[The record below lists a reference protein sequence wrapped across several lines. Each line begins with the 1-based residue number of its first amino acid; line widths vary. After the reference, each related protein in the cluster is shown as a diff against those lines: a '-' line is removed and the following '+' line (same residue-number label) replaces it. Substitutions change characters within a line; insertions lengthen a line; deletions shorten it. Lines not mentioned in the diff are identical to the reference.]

1 MAFTMVILV
10 AIMIFISQGG
20 TVAGAT
26 TRTSGSV
33 PTTTTA
39 RATAPTSATATLRTS
54 GPTEASTTITSGP
67 TAATATTRT
76 SGAIPTSTSASATG
90 PTGAA
95 TTARTSAQTAA
106 TSTASTSG
114 PTIAGTTPLTS
125 GSVPTTTTTRATV
138 PTSAA
143 PTAFTSG
150 PTATATTTRTSAPT
164 TINIAASQ
172 TAQTA
177 ATSTASIVTSGPIIA
192 GTTPVTSGSVPTTT
206 ATRATVPISSAPT
219 ANTSGQTATAT
230 TTRTS
235 GPMPTAT
242 TASPSDT
249 TPTSTTVTSV
259 CSVDAPTLNVVPWQV
274 GYLTSPNYPFNYYN
288 NADCRWLILASGGY
302 VVRLTVL
309 NFNLETCCDYL
320 ELYDGAQQSSSSHI
334 IRTSSIS
341 SQSVFYSSGQ
351 YMYIR
356 FYTDYSVTYSG
367 FRLTYEAINQQSVPT
382 SVPTSGSTTTST
394 TGPPLAPTATNIAAS
409 QTVQTT
415 ATSTA
420 STSGPT
426 TAATTPVTSG
436 SIPTTTTT
444 RATVPTS
451 AAPTANT
458 SGQTATA
465 TTTRTSGAIPTST
478 SASATGPTGAATTA
492 RTSGPV
498 PATTAASPPG
508 SIASATTARTSAPIA
523 VNITAS
529 PAAQTATTS
538 TASTSGP
545 TIAATTPVTSGSTPT
560 TTTTRITVPTS
571 PAPTANTSGQT
582 ATATTTRTSGA
593 IPTTTTASPTVPT
606 SATTTAST
614 SVPFSSF
621 TTTRTSDTTPTST
634 TAVTSVCSIDAP
646 TLNVVP
652 GQVGYLTSPNYPSP
666 YYNNADCRWL
676 IFASGYV
683 VRLTVLNFNLETGW
697 DFLEL
702 YDGAQQSSSPLI
714 IRTSYPPSQSVL
726 YSSGQYMYIRF
737 YSDYSITYSGFR
749 LTYEAI
755 NQQSVP
761 TSLPTSGPPLVWTS
775 SGTTLSAVPGQVGYL
790 TSPYYPSVYSGYF
803 HCSWVINS
811 ASGYAI
817 KATLWNATNSD
828 FNFYIVIYD
837 GPSDSSRL
845 VAWVS
850 STTSQAV
857 YYSSGQSMYIT
868 FLSYGFS
875 QNSFFNLT
883 YEAVNQ
889 SSSPWS
895 VCSSNGTTLT
905 AVPGQVRNLT
915 SLYFPSVYYGFI
927 YCSWTIIST
936 NCSVVK
942 ATLLNVTNPD
952 IDLYIAI
959 YDGMSASSPSL
970 AGISN
975 MSSQNVYYSSGQSM
989 YIWVATYGLG
999 PNSFLSLT
1007 YEAVDQRSVP
1017 TSDTTTTSTTAA
1029 PSVCSVY
1036 APTLNVVPG
1045 QVGYLTSPNY
1055 PYPYN
1060 KSDSTSYTTSIIG
1073 PLHVY
1078 MFMCLYLFTP
1088 MMTSST
1094 TDHIWTT
1101 GSLKHN
1107 GSGRSK
1113 NLF

>member
-1 MAFTMVILV
+1 MAFTMVTFA
-10 AIMIFISQGG
+10 AIMILISQGG

-54 GPTEASTTITSGP
+54 GPTEPSTTRTSGP

-95 TTARTSAQTAA
+95 TTARISSPIPATTTASPPGPTATATTTRTSAPTTINIAASQTAQTAA
-106 TSTASTSG
+106 TSTASIVTSG
-114 PTIAGTTPLTS
+114 PIIAGTTPVTS
-125 GSVPTTTTTRATV
+125 GSVPTTTATRATV

-465 TTTRTSGAIPTST
+465 TTTRTSGPMPTT
-478 SASATGPTGAATTA
+478 TTA
-492 RTSGPV
+492 
-498 PATTAASPPG
+498 SP
-508 SIASATTARTSAPIA
+508 SVMTSATTR
-523 VNITAS
+523 
-529 PAAQTATTS
+529 
-538 TASTSGP
+538 ASTSGP
-545 TIAATTPVTSGSTPT
+545 TIVG
-560 TTTTRITVPTS
+560 
-571 PAPTANTSGQT
+571 
-582 ATATTTRTSGA
+582 TTTRTSGA

-614 SVPFSSF
+614 SVPFSAF
-621 TTTRTSDTTPTST
+621 TTTRTLDTTPTST

>member
-1 MAFTMVILV
+1 MAFTMVTFA
-10 AIMIFISQGG
+10 AIMILISQGG

-54 GPTEASTTITSGP
+54 GPTEPSTTRTSGP

-95 TTARTSAQTAA
+95 TTARISSPIPATTTASPPGPTATATTTRTSAPTTINIAASQTAQTAA
-106 TSTASTSG
+106 TSTASIVTSG
-114 PTIAGTTPLTS
+114 PIIAGTTPVTS
-125 GSVPTTTTTRATV
+125 GSVPTTTATRATV

-465 TTTRTSGAIPTST
+465 TTTRTSGPMPTT
-478 SASATGPTGAATTA
+478 TTA
-492 RTSGPV
+492 
-498 PATTAASPPG
+498 SP
-508 SIASATTARTSAPIA
+508 SVMTSATTR
-523 VNITAS
+523 
-529 PAAQTATTS
+529 
-538 TASTSGP
+538 ASTSGP
-545 TIAATTPVTSGSTPT
+545 TIVG
-560 TTTTRITVPTS
+560 
-571 PAPTANTSGQT
+571 
-582 ATATTTRTSGA
+582 TTTRTSGA

-614 SVPFSSF
+614 S
-621 TTTRTSDTTPTST
+621 DTTPTST

-646 TLNVVP
+646 TLSVVP

-683 VRLTVLNFNLETGW
+683 VRLTVLNFSLETW
-697 DFLEL
+697 YDYLEL
-702 YDGAQQSSSPLI
+702 YDGAQQSSSSLI
-714 IRTSYPPSQSVL
+714 IRTSSTPSQSVF

-737 YSDYSITYSGFR
+737 SSDGSVTYSGFR

-761 TSLPTSGPPLVWTS
+761 TSVPTSLPTSGATTTSTTGPPLVCTS
-775 SGTTLSAVPGQVGYL
+775 NGTTLSAVPGQVRYL
-790 TSPYYPSVYSGYF
+790 TSPYYPSVYSGF
-803 HCSWVINS
+803 ISCSWMINS

-817 KATLWNATNSD
+817 KATFVNATYSD
-828 FNFYIVIYD
+828 FYFYFVIYD
-837 GPSDSSRL
+837 GPSESSTAI
-845 VAWVS
+845 AWVS
-850 STTSQAV
+850 STTLQAV

-868 FLSYGFS
+868 FFSYGFS

>member
-1 MAFTMVILV
+1 MAFTMVTFA
-10 AIMIFISQGG
+10 AIMILISQGG

-54 GPTEASTTITSGP
+54 GPTEPSTTRTSGP

-95 TTARTSAQTAA
+95 TTARISSPIPATTTASPPGPTATATTTRTSAPTTINIAASQTAQTAA
-106 TSTASTSG
+106 TSTASIVTSG
-114 PTIAGTTPLTS
+114 PIIAGTTPVTS
-125 GSVPTTTTTRATV
+125 GSVPTTTATRATV

-426 TAATTPVTSG
+426 IVG
-436 SIPTTTTT
+436 
-444 RATVPTS
+444 
-451 AAPTANT
+451 
-458 SGQTATA
+458 
-465 TTTRTSGAIPTST
+465 
-478 SASATGPTGAATTA
+478 
-492 RTSGPV
+492 
-498 PATTAASPPG
+498 
-508 SIASATTARTSAPIA
+508 
-523 VNITAS
+523 
-529 PAAQTATTS
+529 
-538 TASTSGP
+538 
-545 TIAATTPVTSGSTPT
+545 
-560 TTTTRITVPTS
+560 
-571 PAPTANTSGQT
+571 
-582 ATATTTRTSGA
+582 TTTRTSGA

-614 SVPFSSF
+614 SVPFSAF
-621 TTTRTSDTTPTST
+621 TTTRTLDTTPTST

-646 TLNVVP
+646 TLSVVP

-683 VRLTVLNFNLETGW
+683 VRLTVLNFSLETW
-697 DFLEL
+697 YDYLEL
-702 YDGAQQSSSPLI
+702 YDGAQQSSSSLI
-714 IRTSYPPSQSVL
+714 IRTSSTPSQSVF

-737 YSDYSITYSGFR
+737 SSDGSVTYSGFR

-761 TSLPTSGPPLVWTS
+761 TSVPTSLPTSGATTTSTTGPPLVCTS
-775 SGTTLSAVPGQVGYL
+775 NGTTLSAVPGQVRYL
-790 TSPYYPSVYSGYF
+790 TSPYYPSVYSGF
-803 HCSWVINS
+803 ISCSWMINS

-817 KATLWNATNSD
+817 KATFVNATYSD
-828 FNFYIVIYD
+828 FYFYFVIYD
-837 GPSDSSRL
+837 GPSESSTAI
-845 VAWVS
+845 AWVS
-850 STTSQAV
+850 STTLQAV

-868 FLSYGFS
+868 FFSYGFS

>member
-1 MAFTMVILV
+1 MAFTMVTFA
-10 AIMIFISQGG
+10 AIMILISQGG

-54 GPTEASTTITSGP
+54 GPTEPSTTRTSGP

-95 TTARTSAQTAA
+95 TTARISSPIPATTTASPPGPTATATTTRTSAPTTINIAASQTAQTAA
-106 TSTASTSG
+106 TSTASIVTSG
-114 PTIAGTTPLTS
+114 PIIAGTTPVTS
-125 GSVPTTTTTRATV
+125 GSVPTTTATRATV

-465 TTTRTSGAIPTST
+465 TTTRTSGPM
-478 SASATGPTGAATTA
+478 
-492 RTSGPV
+492 
-498 PATTAASPPG
+498 
-508 SIASATTARTSAPIA
+508 
-523 VNITAS
+523 
-529 PAAQTATTS
+529 
-538 TASTSGP
+538 
-545 TIAATTPVTSGSTPT
+545 PT
-560 TTTTRITVPTS
+560 TTTAS
-571 PAPTANTSGQT
+571 P
-582 ATATTTRTSGA
+582 SGA

>member
-1 MAFTMVILV
+1 MAFTMVTFA
-10 AIMIFISQGG
+10 AIMILISQGG

-54 GPTEASTTITSGP
+54 GPTEPSTTRTSGP

-95 TTARTSAQTAA
+95 TTARISSPIPATTTASPPGPTATATTTRTSAPTTINIAASQTAQTAA
-106 TSTASTSG
+106 TSTASIVTSG
-114 PTIAGTTPLTS
+114 PIIAGTTPVTS
-125 GSVPTTTTTRATV
+125 GSVPTTTATRATV

-465 TTTRTSGAIPTST
+465 TTTRTSGPM
-478 SASATGPTGAATTA
+478 
-492 RTSGPV
+492 
-498 PATTAASPPG
+498 
-508 SIASATTARTSAPIA
+508 
-523 VNITAS
+523 
-529 PAAQTATTS
+529 
-538 TASTSGP
+538 
-545 TIAATTPVTSGSTPT
+545 PT
-560 TTTTRITVPTS
+560 TTTAS
-571 PAPTANTSGQT
+571 P
-582 ATATTTRTSGA
+582 SGA

-606 SATTTAST
+606 SATTTAS
-614 SVPFSSF
+614 
-621 TTTRTSDTTPTST
+621 TSDTTPTST